1 MEIKEKYLP
10 IGTVCLLKDGKKKLM
25 ITGFCTVAQ
34 KDSKI
39 YDYNACLY
47 PEGILSTD
55 QAIVFNHDQIDKIY
69 YMGYSDKDEK
79 SFKKSLSEIIS
90 KVESGEIKLDNPQSI
105 QVE

>member
-90 KVESGEIKLDNPQSI
+90 KVESGEVKLDNPQSI
-105 QVE
+105 QV